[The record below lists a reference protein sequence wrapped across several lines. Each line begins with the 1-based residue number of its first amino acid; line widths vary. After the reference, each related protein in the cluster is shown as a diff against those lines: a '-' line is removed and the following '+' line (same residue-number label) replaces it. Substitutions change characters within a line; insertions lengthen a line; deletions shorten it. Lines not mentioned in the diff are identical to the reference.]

1 MDLAD
6 RAQKKLGHQIDRP
19 VTNDLVI
26 NSMVPEYMRVRM
38 GIGLWD
44 KVSVFFD
51 RREEME
57 LLENMLE
64 SRKIVP
70 DRSH

>member
-1 MDLAD
+1 ME
-6 RAQKKLGHQIDRP
+6 RQIDRP

-26 NSMVPEYMRVRM
+26 KTVFSSVPKSMRVRM
-38 GIGLWD
+38 GIGLWNR
-44 KVSVFFD
+44 VSVFFD